1 MMNQERIGKLKE
13 MVAKHRD
20 LMFAAERH
28 IWKHPETGYREWKTH
43 EYLVEQY
50 KKLGYDNLVMA
61 GNIPGF
67 YTDLDTGKPGP
78 KLLIMGEL
86 DSLIVATHPECD
98 PETGFVHACGHHAQS
113 AALLGIAAALKEPGA
128 LDGLSGSIRL
138 MAVPAEELI
147 EIGYR
152 ETLRQQG
159 IIKYFGGKVEFMY
172 RGFMDGCDI
181 SLLVHTTNSEKK
193 GLGVG
198 VGNNGCLTKNIN
210 YEGVSSH
217 AGGAPHLGVNALYA
231 ANLGLAAVNSLRE
244 TFQEKD
250 YIRFHPIITKG
261 GGAVNA
267 IPNDVRAESYVRGA
281 SIDAIV
287 SANNRINRALAASA
301 AAMGA
306 NVHLQDFPGYCPLNN
321 DRNLYN
327 ITCDV
332 IKQAFGEDMLTADS
346 KWGTGCT
353 DMGDMSCVMPTV
365 QPYVSGA
372 CGVGHGSDYG
382 INDPETALVVSAQ
395 YQVLMAEALLSN
407 DAALAKDVI
416 AKADLIY
423 PDKKD
428 YFTAVDKIFLDKKA
442 VIYKEDGTAVLDYQN
457 I

>member
-1 MMNQERIGKLKE
+1 MMNPDRVKALKE
-13 MVAKHRD
+13 MVASQRE

-43 EYLVEQY
+43 EYLAAEY
-50 KKLGYDNLVMA
+50 RKLGYELVEA

-67 YTDLDTGKPGP
+67 YTDIDTGKPGP

-86 DSLIVATHPECD
+86 DSLIVSTHPECD
-98 PETGFVHACGHHAQS
+98 PETGYVHACGHHAQS
-113 AALLGIAAALKEPGA
+113 AALLGIAAALKQPGA
-128 LDGLSGSIRL
+128 LDGMSGSIRL

-152 ETLRQQG
+152 ASLREQG

-172 RGFMDGCDI
+172 RGFMDDCDI
-181 SLLVHTTNSEKK
+181 ALLVHTSNSEHK
-193 GLGVG
+193 GIGVG
-198 VGNNGCLTKNIN
+198 AGNNGCLTKNIN
-210 YEGVSSH
+210 YEGVSAH

-231 ANLGLAAVNSLRE
+231 ANLGLNAVNALRE

-250 YIRFHPIITKG
+250 YIRFHPVITKG

-267 IPNDVRAESYVRGA
+267 IPNDVRVESYVRGA
-281 SIDAIV
+281 SIEAIV
-287 SANNRINRALAASA
+287 SANNRINRALASSA

-306 NVHLQDFPGYCPLNN
+306 NVHLQDFPGYCPLYN
-321 DRNLYN
+321 DKNLYQL
-327 ITCDV
+327 TVDV
-332 IKQAFGEDMLTADS
+332 VKEGFGEEWIQEDT

-353 DMGDMSCVMPTV
+353 DMGDISCVMPTV
-365 QPYVSGA
+365 QPYCSGA
-372 CGVGHGSDYG
+372 CGMGHGSDYG

-407 DAALAKDVI
+407 NTEMAQKVI
-416 AKADLIY
+416 KEADLVY

-428 YFTAVDKIFLDKKA
+428 YFAAVDKIFLDKKA
-442 VIYKEDGTAVLDYQN
+442 VTQNEDGTITLDFQN

>member
-1 MMNQERIGKLKE
+1 MMNPDRVKALKE
-13 MVAKHRD
+13 MVASQRE

-43 EYLVEQY
+43 EYLAAEY
-50 KKLGYDNLVMA
+50 RKLGYELVEA

-67 YTDLDTGKPGP
+67 YTDIDTGKPGP

-86 DSLIVATHPECD
+86 DSLIVSTHPECD
-98 PETGFVHACGHHAQS
+98 PETGYVHACGHHAQS
-113 AALLGIAAALKEPGA
+113 AALLGIAAALKQPGA
-128 LDGLSGSIRL
+128 LDGMSGSIRL

-152 ETLRQQG
+152 ASLREQG

-172 RGFMDGCDI
+172 RGFMDDCDI
-181 SLLVHTTNSEKK
+181 ALLVHTSNSEHK
-193 GLGVG
+193 GIGVG

-210 YEGVSSH
+210 YEGVSAH

-231 ANLGLAAVNSLRE
+231 ANLGLNAVNALRE

-250 YIRFHPIITKG
+250 YIRFHPVITKG

-267 IPNDVRAESYVRGA
+267 IPNDVRVESYVRGA

-287 SANNRINRALAASA
+287 SANNRINRALASSA

-306 NVHLQDFPGYCPLNN
+306 NVHLQDFPGYCPLYN
-321 DRNLYN
+321 DKNLYQL
-327 ITCDV
+327 TVDV
-332 IKQAFGEDMLTADS
+332 VKEGFGEEWIEEDT

-353 DMGDMSCVMPTV
+353 DMGDISCVMPTI
-365 QPYVSGA
+365 QPYCSGA

-382 INDPETALVVSAQ
+382 ISDPETALVVSAQ

-407 DAALAKDVI
+407 NAEMAQKVI
-416 AKADLIY
+416 KEADLLY

-428 YFTAVDKIFLDKKA
+428 YFAAVDKIFLDKKA
-442 VIYKEDGTAVLDYQN
+442 VTQNEDGTITLDFQN

>member
-1 MMNQERIGKLKE
+1 MMNPDRVKALKE
-13 MVAKHRD
+13 MVASQRE

-43 EYLVEQY
+43 EYLAAEY
-50 KKLGYDNLVMA
+50 RKLGYELVEA

-67 YTDLDTGKPGP
+67 YTDIDTGKPGP

-86 DSLIVATHPECD
+86 DSLIVSTHPECD
-98 PETGFVHACGHHAQS
+98 PETGYVHACGHHAQS
-113 AALLGIAAALKEPGA
+113 AALLGIAAALKQPGA
-128 LDGLSGSIRL
+128 LDGMSGSIRL

-152 ETLRQQG
+152 ASLREQG

-172 RGFMDGCDI
+172 RGFMDDCDI
-181 SLLVHTTNSEKK
+181 ALLVHTSNSEHK
-193 GLGVG
+193 GIGVG

-210 YEGVSSH
+210 YEGVSAH

-231 ANLGLAAVNSLRE
+231 ANLGLNAVNALRE

-250 YIRFHPIITKG
+250 YIRFHPVITKG

-267 IPNDVRAESYVRGA
+267 IPNDVRVESYVRGA

-287 SANNRINRALAASA
+287 SANNRINRALASSA

-306 NVHLQDFPGYCPLNN
+306 NVHLQDFPGYCPLYN
-321 DRNLYN
+321 DKNLYQL
-327 ITCDV
+327 TVDV
-332 IKQAFGEDMLTADS
+332 VKEAFGEEWIEEET

-353 DMGDMSCVMPTV
+353 DMGDISCVMPTV
-365 QPYVSGA
+365 QPYCSGA
-372 CGVGHGSDYG
+372 CGVGHGSDYR
-382 INDPETALVVSAQ
+382 IADPESALVMSAQ

-407 DAALAKDVI
+407 NAELGKKIIQNAKLRFSSMEEFFQAIDG
-416 AKADLIY
+416 L
-423 PDKKD
+423 
-428 YFTAVDKIFLDKKA
+428 FLDKEA
-442 VIYKEDGTAVLDYQN
+442 VKQNENGTITLDYQN
-457 I
+457 

>member
-1 MMNQERIGKLKE
+1 MMNPDRVKALKE
-13 MVAKHRD
+13 MVASQRE

-43 EYLVEQY
+43 EYLAAEY
-50 KKLGYDNLVMA
+50 RKLGYELVEA

-67 YTDLDTGKPGP
+67 YTDIDTGKPGP

-86 DSLIVATHPECD
+86 DSLIVSTHPECD
-98 PETGFVHACGHHAQS
+98 PETGYVHACGHHAQS
-113 AALLGIAAALKEPGA
+113 AALLGIAAALKQPGA
-128 LDGLSGSIRL
+128 LDGMSGSIRL

-152 ETLRQQG
+152 ASLREQG

-172 RGFMDGCDI
+172 RGFMDDCDI
-181 SLLVHTTNSEKK
+181 ALLVHTSNSEHK
-193 GLGVG
+193 GIGVG

-210 YEGVSSH
+210 YEGVSAH

-231 ANLGLAAVNSLRE
+231 ANLGLNAVNALRE

-250 YIRFHPIITKG
+250 YIRFHPVITKG

-267 IPNDVRAESYVRGA
+267 IPNDVRVESYVRGA
-281 SIDAIV
+281 SIEAIV
-287 SANNRINRALAASA
+287 SANNRINRALASSA

-306 NVHLQDFPGYCPLNN
+306 NVHLQDFPGYCPLYN
-321 DRNLYN
+321 DKNLYQL
-327 ITCDV
+327 TVDV
-332 IKQAFGEDMLTADS
+332 VKEGFGEEWIQEDT

-353 DMGDMSCVMPTV
+353 DMGDISCVMPTV
-365 QPYVSGA
+365 QPYCSGA
-372 CGVGHGSDYG
+372 CGMGHGSDYG

-395 YQVLMAEALLSN
+395 YQMLMAEALLSN
-407 DAALAKDVI
+407 NAEMAQKVI
-416 AKADLIY
+416 KEADLVY

-428 YFTAVDKIFLDKKA
+428 YFAAVDKIFLDKKA
-442 VIYKEDGTAVLDYQN
+442 VTQNEDGTITLDFQN

>member
-1 MMNQERIGKLKE
+1 MLNQDRVQQLKDI
-13 MVAKHRD
+13 VAGQRD
-20 LMFAAERH
+20 LLFAAERH

-43 EYLVEQY
+43 AYLKEQY
-50 KKLGYDNLVMA
+50 EKLGYQLTEA

-67 YTDLDTGKPGP
+67 YTDIDTGKPGP

-86 DSLIVATHPECD
+86 DSLIVSTHPECD

-113 AALLGIAAALKEPGA
+113 AALLGIAAALKQPGA
-128 LDGLSGSIRL
+128 LDGMSGSIRL

-172 RGFMDGCDI
+172 RGFMDDCDI
-181 SLLVHTTNSEKK
+181 ALLVHTSNSGKK
-193 GLGVG
+193 GIGVG
-198 VGNNGCLTKNIN
+198 IGNNGCLTKNIN

-231 ANLGLAAVNSLRE
+231 ANLGLNAVNALRE

-267 IPNDVRAESYVRGA
+267 IPNDVRVESYVRGA

-287 SANNRINRALAASA
+287 QANSRINRALAASA

-306 NVHLQDFPGYCPLNN
+306 NVHLQDYPGYCPLYN
-321 DRNLYN
+321 DKNLYQ
-327 ITCDV
+327 ITVDV
-332 IKQAFGEDMLTADS
+332 VKQA
-346 KWGTGCT
+346 WG
-353 DMGDMSCVMPTV
+353 DD
-365 QPYVSGA
+365 YIE
-372 CGVGHGSDYG
+372 VGHRLHRYG
-382 INDPETALVVSAQ
+382 RRFLRDAHCTALCARRFRRGPWLRLLHLRSGERGAAFRSVSSPDGRSPAFQ
-395 YQVLMAEALLSN
+395 QRRAGQESHRRSRAGLSRQEGLLRRC
-407 DAALAKDVI
+407 
-416 AKADLIY
+416 
-423 PDKKD
+423 
-428 YFTAVDKIFLDKKA
+428 
-442 VIYKEDGTAVLDYQN
+442 G
-457 I
+457 

>member
-1 MMNQERIGKLKE
+1 MMNPDRVKALKE
-13 MVAKHRD
+13 MVASQRE

-43 EYLVEQY
+43 EYLAAEY
-50 KKLGYDNLVMA
+50 RKLGYELVEA

-67 YTDLDTGKPGP
+67 YTDIDTGKPGP

-86 DSLIVATHPECD
+86 DSLIVSTHPECD
-98 PETGFVHACGHHAQS
+98 PETGYVHACGHHAQS
-113 AALLGIAAALKEPGA
+113 AALLGIAAALKQPGA
-128 LDGLSGSIRL
+128 LDGMSGSIRL

-152 ETLRQQG
+152 ASLREQG

-172 RGFMDGCDI
+172 RGFMDDCDI
-181 SLLVHTTNSEKK
+181 ALLVHTSNSEHK
-193 GLGVG
+193 GIGVG
-198 VGNNGCLTKNIN
+198 AGNNGCLTKNIN
-210 YEGVSSH
+210 YEGVSAH

-231 ANLGLAAVNSLRE
+231 ANLGLNAVNALRE

-250 YIRFHPIITKG
+250 YIRFHPVITKG

-267 IPNDVRAESYVRGA
+267 IPNDVRVESYVRGA
-281 SIDAIV
+281 SIEAIV
-287 SANNRINRALAASA
+287 SANNRINRALASSA

-306 NVHLQDFPGYCPLNN
+306 NVHLQDFPGYCPLYN
-321 DRNLYN
+321 DKNLYQL
-327 ITCDV
+327 TVDV
-332 IKQAFGEDMLTADS
+332 VKEGFGEEWIQEDT

-353 DMGDMSCVMPTV
+353 DMGDISCVMPTV
-365 QPYVSGA
+365 QPYCSGA
-372 CGVGHGSDYG
+372 CGMGHGSDYG

-407 DAALAKDVI
+407 NAEMAQKVI
-416 AKADLIY
+416 KEADLVY

-428 YFTAVDKIFLDKKA
+428 YFAAVDKIFLDKKA
-442 VIYKEDGTAVLDYQN
+442 VTQNEDGTITLDFQN

>member
-1 MMNQERIGKLKE
+1 MMNPDRVKALKE
-13 MVAKHRD
+13 MVASQRE

-43 EYLVEQY
+43 EYLAAEY
-50 KKLGYDNLVMA
+50 RKLGYELVEA

-67 YTDLDTGKPGP
+67 YTDIDTGKPGP

-86 DSLIVATHPECD
+86 DSLIVSTHPECD
-98 PETGFVHACGHHAQS
+98 PETGYVHACGHHAQS
-113 AALLGIAAALKEPGA
+113 AALLGIAAALKQPGA
-128 LDGLSGSIRL
+128 LDGMSGSIRL

-152 ETLRQQG
+152 ASLREQG

-172 RGFMDGCDI
+172 RGFMDDCDI
-181 SLLVHTTNSEKK
+181 ALLVHTSNSEHK
-193 GLGVG
+193 GIGVG

-210 YEGVSSH
+210 YEGVSAH

-231 ANLGLAAVNSLRE
+231 ANLGLNAVNALRE

-250 YIRFHPIITKG
+250 YILFHPVITKG

-267 IPNDVRAESYVRGA
+267 IPNDVRVESYVRGA

-287 SANNRINRALAASA
+287 SANNRINRALASSA

-306 NVHLQDFPGYCPLNN
+306 NVHLQDFPGYCPLYN
-321 DRNLYN
+321 DKNLYQL
-327 ITCDV
+327 TVDV
-332 IKQAFGEDMLTADS
+332 VKEGFGEEWIEEDT

-353 DMGDMSCVMPTV
+353 DMGDISCVMPTV
-365 QPYVSGA
+365 QPYCSGA

-382 INDPETALVVSAQ
+382 ISDPETALVVSAQ

-407 DAALAKDVI
+407 NAEMAQKVI
-416 AKADLIY
+416 KEADLVY

-428 YFTAVDKIFLDKKA
+428 YFAAVDKIFLDKKA
-442 VIYKEDGTAVLDYQN
+442 VTQNEDGTITLDFQN

>member
-1 MMNQERIGKLKE
+1 MMNPDRVKALKE
-13 MVAKHRD
+13 MVASQRE

-43 EYLVEQY
+43 EYLAAEY
-50 KKLGYDNLVMA
+50 RKLGYELVEA

-67 YTDLDTGKPGP
+67 YTDIDTGKPGP

-86 DSLIVATHPECD
+86 DSLIVSTHPECD
-98 PETGFVHACGHHAQS
+98 PETGYVHACGHHAQS
-113 AALLGIAAALKEPGA
+113 AALLGIAAALKQPGA
-128 LDGLSGSIRL
+128 LDGMSGSIRL

-152 ETLRQQG
+152 ASLREQG

-172 RGFMDGCDI
+172 RGFMDDCDI
-181 SLLVHTTNSEKK
+181 ARLVHTSNSEHK
-193 GLGVG
+193 GIGVG

-210 YEGVSSH
+210 YEGVSAH

-231 ANLGLAAVNSLRE
+231 ANLGLNAVNALRE

-250 YIRFHPIITKG
+250 YIRFHPVITKG

-267 IPNDVRAESYVRGA
+267 IPNDVRVESYVRGA
-281 SIDAIV
+281 SIEAIV
-287 SANNRINRALAASA
+287 SANNRINRALASSA

-306 NVHLQDFPGYCPLNN
+306 NVHLQDFPGYCPLYN
-321 DRNLYN
+321 DKNLYQL
-327 ITCDV
+327 TVDV
-332 IKQAFGEDMLTADS
+332 VKEGFGEEWIQEDT

-353 DMGDMSCVMPTV
+353 DMGDISCVMPTV
-365 QPYVSGA
+365 QPYCSGA
-372 CGVGHGSDYG
+372 CGMGHGSDYG

-407 DAALAKDVI
+407 NAEMAQKVI
-416 AKADLIY
+416 KEADLVY

-428 YFTAVDKIFLDKKA
+428 YFAAVDKIFLDKKA
-442 VIYKEDGTAVLDYQN
+442 VTQNEDGTITLDFQN

>member
-1 MMNQERIGKLKE
+1 MMNPDRVKALKE
-13 MVAKHRD
+13 MVASQRE

-43 EYLVEQY
+43 EYLAAEY
-50 KKLGYDNLVMA
+50 RKLGYELVEA

-67 YTDLDTGKPGP
+67 YTDIDTGKPGP

-86 DSLIVATHPECD
+86 DSLIVSTHPECD
-98 PETGFVHACGHHAQS
+98 PETGYVHACGHHAQS
-113 AALLGIAAALKEPGA
+113 AALLGIAAALKQPGA
-128 LDGLSGSIRL
+128 LDGMSGSIRL

-152 ETLRQQG
+152 ASLREQG

-172 RGFMDGCDI
+172 RGFMDDCDI
-181 SLLVHTTNSEKK
+181 ALLVHTSNSEHK
-193 GLGVG
+193 GIGVG

-210 YEGVSSH
+210 YEGISAH
-217 AGGAPHLGVNALYA
+217 AGGAPHLGVNSLYA
-231 ANLGLAAVNSLRE
+231 ANLGLNSDNALRE

-250 YIRFHPIITKG
+250 YIRFHPVITKG

-267 IPNDVRAESYVRGA
+267 IPNDVRVESYVRGA
-281 SIDAIV
+281 SIEAIV
-287 SANNRINRALAASA
+287 SANNRINRALASSA

-306 NVHLQDFPGYCPLNN
+306 NVHLQDFPGYCPLYN
-321 DRNLYN
+321 DKNLYQL
-327 ITCDV
+327 TVDV
-332 IKQAFGEDMLTADS
+332 VKEAFGEEWIQEDT

-353 DMGDMSCVMPTV
+353 DMGDISCVMPTV
-365 QPYVSGA
+365 QPYCSGA

-382 INDPETALVVSAQ
+382 ISDPETALVVSAQ

-407 DAALAKDVI
+407 NAEMAQKVI
-416 AKADLIY
+416 KEADLLY

-428 YFTAVDKIFLDKKA
+428 YFAAVDKIFLDKKA
-442 VIYKEDGTAVLDYQN
+442 VTQNEDGTITLDFQN

>member
-1 MMNQERIGKLKE
+1 MLKQDRINSLKE
-13 MVAKHRD
+13 IVAGQRD

-43 EYLVEQY
+43 EYLVEKY
-50 KKLGYDNLVMA
+50 KELGYELVEA

-67 YTDLDTGKPGP
+67 YTDIDTGRPGP

-86 DSLIVATHPECD
+86 DSLIVSTHPECD
-98 PETGFVHACGHHAQS
+98 PETGYVHACGHHAQS
-113 AALLGIAAALKEPGA
+113 AALLGIAAALKQPGA
-128 LDGLSGSIRL
+128 LDGMSGSIRL

-172 RGFMDGCDI
+172 RGFMDDCDI
-181 SLLVHTTNSEKK
+181 ALLVHTSNGAKK
-193 GLGVG
+193 GIGVG

-231 ANLGLAAVNSLRE
+231 ANLGLNAVNALRE

-267 IPNDVRAESYVRGA
+267 IPNDVRVESYVRGA

-287 SANNRINRALAASA
+287 SANSRINRALAASA

-306 NVHLQDFPGYCPLNN
+306 NVHLQDFPGYCPLYN
-321 DRNLYN
+321 DKNLYH
-327 ITCDV
+327 ITVDV
-332 IKQAFGEDMLTADS
+332 VKEAFGEEYIEEET

-353 DMGDMSCVMPTV
+353 DMGDVSCVMPTV
-365 QPYVSGA
+365 QPYASGA
-372 CGVGHGSDYG
+372 SGMGHGSDYC
-382 INDPETALVVSAQ
+382 ISDPENALVVSAQ

-407 DAALAKDVI
+407 NAELGKKVI
-416 AKADLIY
+416 AEAELVY

-428 YFTAVDKIFLDKKA
+428 YFAAVDKIFLDKKA
-442 VIYKEDGTAVLDYQN
+442 VVCNENGTITLDYQN
-457 I
+457 K